1 VLAKH
6 YRPGDAGANGTSWLT
21 FIVKRTR
28 AGTISMW
35 RQVTRRGMKM
45 VVASENRSR
54 ARSLAAFSLG
64 ALGVVY
70 GDIGTSPLYTVKE
83 IFTGSGGI
91 PLTPANVVGVMSVI
105 LWALMIVVSLKY
117 VTLILRADNH
127 GEGGIMALLALVI
140 SAVKARPRLRYG
152 LMLAGVFGAALFYG
166 DGVITPAIS
175 VLSAVEGLEVAAPRL
190 TPYVVPLT
198 VAIIVLLFLIQKK
211 GTASVGALFGPV
223 MMVWFGVLA
232 LGGVLHV
239 YAAPEIL
246 AALNPY
252 YGLRFLY
259 QNGWVAFV
267 GLGSIVLA
275 LTGAEALYADMGHF
289 GRGPIRLAWFSFVFP
304 ALALNYLGQGALIM
318 SDPKAIANPFYLLFP
333 TWLLYP
339 MIGLATA
346 ATVIAS
352 QAVITGTY
360 SMTQQAI
367 QLGFLPR
374 THIVHTSDK
383 EEGQIYI
390 PSINMMLLLAVV
402 AAVIGFG
409 SSTNLASAYG
419 VAVTGTMLITTVL
432 TFFVVR
438 YAWRYNWLLCVLAT
452 GFFLVIDLAFFSANT
467 LKIAQGGWF
476 PLVVGLAIF
485 TIMTTWKRGREIL
498 VTHLRQTQIPL
509 MPFLESLVAEDIV
522 RVSNTAIFLVA
533 NPEGVPNAL
542 LHNLAHNQILH
553 ERVIFLTVIY
563 REIPYVPDEKRVR
576 VEALLRGFYRVRVFY
591 GFMDKPDL
599 IAALE
604 ACRGDGLEFN
614 LLATSFFV
622 SRETIVP
629 TPDGGMA
636 DWREQLFATM
646 TRLAGS
652 AADYLN
658 IPTNRV
664 IEVGTRIEI

>member
-1 VLAKH
+1 M
-6 YRPGDAGANGTSWLT
+6 GDASE
-21 FIVKRTR
+21 KRT
-28 AGTISMW
+28 S
-35 RQVTRRGMKM
+35 
-45 VVASENRSR
+45 S
-54 ARSLAAFSLG
+54 RSLAALALG

-91 PLTPANVVGVMSVI
+91 PLSQVNVVGVVSVI
-105 LWALMIVVSLKY
+105 FWALMIVVSLKY

-127 GEGGIMALLALVI
+127 GEGGIMALLALAS
-140 SAVKARPRLRYG
+140 SAVKKLPRLRYG
-152 LMLAGVFGAALFYG
+152 LLLAGVFGAALFYG

-175 VLSAVEGLEVAAPRL
+175 VLSAVEGLEVAAPSL

-198 VAIIVLLFLIQKK
+198 VAVLVLLFLFQRR
-211 GTASVGALFGPV
+211 GTAGVGILFGPV
-223 MMVWFGVLA
+223 MMVWFGILA
-232 LGGVLHV
+232 LGGLFNV
-239 YAAPEIL
+239 YQAPEIL

-252 YGLRFLY
+252 YGVRFLY

-267 GLGSIVLA
+267 GLGAIVLA

-289 GRGPIRLAWFSFVFP
+289 GRRPIRLAWFTFVFP

-374 THIVHTSDK
+374 THIVHTSAMA
-383 EEGQIYI
+383 EGQIYI
-390 PSINMMLLLAVV
+390 PSINAMLLLAVV

-419 VAVTGTMLITTVL
+419 LAVTGTMLITTVL

-438 YAWRYNWLLCVLAT
+438 YAWGYNWILCVLAT

-485 TIMTTWKRGREIL
+485 TVMTTWKRGREIL

-509 MPFLESLVAEDIV
+509 KPFLESLVAEDIT

-542 LHNLAHNQILH
+542 LHNLAHNQVLH
-553 ERVIFLTVIY
+553 DRVIFLTVIY
-563 REIPYVPDEKRVR
+563 REIPYVPHEQRVQ
-576 VEALLRGFYRVRVFY
+576 VESLLRGFYRIKVFY

-599 IAALE
+599 VAALE

-629 TPDGGMA
+629 TPGGGMA

-646 TRLAGS
+646 SRLAGS
-652 AADYLN
+652 AADYVN

>member
-1 VLAKH
+1 MKM
-6 YRPGDAGANGTSWLT
+6 GDASE
-21 FIVKRTR
+21 KRT
-28 AGTISMW
+28 S
-35 RQVTRRGMKM
+35 
-45 VVASENRSR
+45 SR
-54 ARSLAAFSLG
+54 PLAALALG

-91 PLTPANVVGVMSVI
+91 PLSQVNVVGVVSVI
-105 LWALMIVVSLKY
+105 FWALMIVVSLKY

-127 GEGGIMALLALVI
+127 GEGGIMALLALAS
-140 SAVKARPRLRYG
+140 SAVKKLPRLRYG
-152 LMLAGVFGAALFYG
+152 LLLAGVFGAALFYG

-175 VLSAVEGLEVAAPRL
+175 VLSAVEGLEVAAPGL
-190 TPYVVPLT
+190 TAYVVPLT
-198 VAIIVLLFLIQKK
+198 VVVLVLLFLFQRR
-211 GTASVGALFGPV
+211 GTAGVGMLFGPV
-223 MMVWFGVLA
+223 MMVWFGILA
-232 LGGVLHV
+232 LGGLFNV
-239 YAAPEIL
+239 YKAPEIL
-246 AALNPY
+246 VALNPY
-252 YGLRFLY
+252 YGVRFLY

-267 GLGSIVLA
+267 GLGAIVLA

-289 GRGPIRLAWFSFVFP
+289 GRRPIRLAWFTFVFP

-374 THIVHTSDK
+374 THIVHTSAMA
-383 EEGQIYI
+383 EGQIYI
-390 PSINMMLLLAVV
+390 PSINAMLLLAVV

-419 VAVTGTMLITTVL
+419 LAVTGTMLITTVL

-438 YAWRYNWLLCVLAT
+438 YAWGYNWLLCVLAT

-485 TIMTTWKRGREIL
+485 TVMTTWKRGREIL

-509 MPFLESLVAEDIV
+509 KPFLESLVAEDIT

-542 LHNLAHNQILH
+542 LHNLAHNQVLH
-553 ERVIFLTVIY
+553 DRVIFLTVIY
-563 REIPYVPDEKRVR
+563 REIPYVPHEQRVQ
-576 VEALLRGFYRVRVFY
+576 VESLLRGFYRIKVFY

-599 IAALE
+599 VAALE

-629 TPDGGMA
+629 TPGGGMA

-646 TRLAGS
+646 SRLAGS
-652 AADYLN
+652 AADYVN

>member
-1 VLAKH
+1 
-6 YRPGDAGANGTSWLT
+6 
-21 FIVKRTR
+21 
-28 AGTISMW
+28 
-35 RQVTRRGMKM
+35 MKM

>member
-1 VLAKH
+1 M
-6 YRPGDAGANGTSWLT
+6 GDASE
-21 FIVKRTR
+21 KRT
-28 AGTISMW
+28 S
-35 RQVTRRGMKM
+35 
-45 VVASENRSR
+45 S
-54 ARSLAAFSLG
+54 RSLAALALG

-91 PLTPANVVGVMSVI
+91 PLSQVNVVGVVSVI
-105 LWALMIVVSLKY
+105 FWALMIVVSLKY

-127 GEGGIMALLALVI
+127 GEGGIMALLTLAS
-140 SAVKARPRLRYG
+140 SAVKKLPRLRYG
-152 LMLAGVFGAALFYG
+152 LLLAGVFGAALFYG

-175 VLSAVEGLEVAAPRL
+175 VLSAVEGLEVAAPSL

-198 VAIIVLLFLIQKK
+198 VAVLVLLFLFQRR
-211 GTASVGALFGPV
+211 GTAGVGRLFGPV
-223 MMVWFGVLA
+223 MVIWFGILA
-232 LGGVLHV
+232 LGGLLNL
-239 YAAPEIL
+239 YKAPEIL
-246 AALNPY
+246 VALNPY
-252 YGLRFLY
+252 YGVRFLY

-267 GLGSIVLA
+267 GLGAIVLA

-289 GRGPIRLAWFSFVFP
+289 GRRPIRLAWFNFVFP
-304 ALALNYLGQGALIM
+304 ALALNYLGQGALII
-318 SDPKAIANPFYLLFP
+318 SDSKAIANPFYLLFP

-374 THIVHTSDK
+374 THIVHTSAM

-390 PSINMMLLLAVV
+390 PSINAMLLLAVV

-419 VAVTGTMLITTVL
+419 LAVTGTMLITTVL

-438 YAWRYNWLLCVLAT
+438 YAWGYNWLVCVLAT

-485 TIMTTWKRGREIL
+485 TVMTTWKRGREIL

-509 MPFLESLVAEDIV
+509 KPFLESLVAEDIT

-542 LHNLAHNQILH
+542 LHNLAHNQVLH
-553 ERVIFLTVIY
+553 DRVIFLTVIY
-563 REIPYVPDEKRVR
+563 REIPYVPHEQRVQ
-576 VEALLRGFYRVRVFY
+576 VEFLLHGFYRIKVFY

-599 IAALE
+599 VAALE

-629 TPDGGMA
+629 TPGGGMA

-646 TRLAGS
+646 SRLAGS
-652 AADYLN
+652 AADYVN

>member
-1 VLAKH
+1 MKM
-6 YRPGDAGANGTSWLT
+6 GDASE
-21 FIVKRTR
+21 KRT
-28 AGTISMW
+28 S
-35 RQVTRRGMKM
+35 
-45 VVASENRSR
+45 S
-54 ARSLAAFSLG
+54 RSLAALALG

-91 PLTPANVVGVMSVI
+91 PLSQVNVVGVVSVI
-105 LWALMIVVSLKY
+105 FWALMIVVSLKY

-127 GEGGIMALLALVI
+127 GEGGIMALLALAS
-140 SAVKARPRLRYG
+140 SAVKKLPRLRYG
-152 LMLAGVFGAALFYG
+152 LLLAGVFGAALFYG

-175 VLSAVEGLEVAAPRL
+175 VLSAVEGLEVAAPSL

-198 VAIIVLLFLIQKK
+198 VAVLVLLFLFQRR
-211 GTASVGALFGPV
+211 GTAGVGMLFGPV
-223 MMVWFGVLA
+223 MMVWFGILA
-232 LGGVLHV
+232 LGGLFNV
-239 YAAPEIL
+239 YKAPEIL
-246 AALNPY
+246 VALNPY
-252 YGLRFLY
+252 YGVRFLY

-267 GLGSIVLA
+267 GLGAIVLA

-289 GRGPIRLAWFSFVFP
+289 GRQPIRLAWFIFVFP

-318 SDPKAIANPFYLLFP
+318 SDSKAIANPFYLLFP

-374 THIVHTSDK
+374 THIVHTSAMA
-383 EEGQIYI
+383 EGQIYI
-390 PSINMMLLLAVV
+390 PSINAMLLLAVV

-419 VAVTGTMLITTVL
+419 LAVTGTMLITTVL

-438 YAWRYNWLLCVLAT
+438 YAWGYNWLLCVLAT

-485 TIMTTWKRGREIL
+485 TVMTTWKRGREIL

-509 MPFLESLVAEDIV
+509 KPFLESLVAEHIT

-542 LHNLAHNQILH
+542 LHNLAHNQVLH
-553 ERVIFLTVIY
+553 DRVIFLTVIY
-563 REIPYVPDEKRVR
+563 REIPYVPHEQRVQ
-576 VEALLRGFYRVRVFY
+576 VESLLRGFYRIKVFY

-599 IAALE
+599 VAALE

-629 TPDGGMA
+629 TPGGGMA

-646 TRLAGS
+646 SRLAGS
-652 AADYLN
+652 AADYVN

>member
-1 VLAKH
+1 M
-6 YRPGDAGANGTSWLT
+6 GDASE
-21 FIVKRTR
+21 KRT
-28 AGTISMW
+28 S
-35 RQVTRRGMKM
+35 
-45 VVASENRSR
+45 S
-54 ARSLAAFSLG
+54 RSLAALALG

-70 GDIGTSPLYTVKE
+70 CDIGTSPLYTVKE

-91 PLTPANVVGVMSVI
+91 PLSQVNVVGVVSVI
-105 LWALMIVVSLKY
+105 FWALMIVVSLKY

-127 GEGGIMALLALVI
+127 GEGGIMALLALAS
-140 SAVKARPRLRYG
+140 SAVKKLPRLRYG
-152 LMLAGVFGAALFYG
+152 LLLAGVFGAALFYG

-175 VLSAVEGLEVAAPRL
+175 VLSAVEGLEVAAPSL

-198 VAIIVLLFLIQKK
+198 VAVLVLLFLFQRR
-211 GTASVGALFGPV
+211 GTAGVGMLFGPV
-223 MMVWFGVLA
+223 MMVWFGILA
-232 LGGVLHV
+232 LGGLFNV
-239 YAAPEIL
+239 YQAPEIL
-246 AALNPY
+246 VALNPY
-252 YGLRFLY
+252 YGVRFLY

-267 GLGSIVLA
+267 GLGAIVLA

-289 GRGPIRLAWFSFVFP
+289 GRRPIRLAWFILVFP

-374 THIVHTSDK
+374 THIVHTSAMA
-383 EEGQIYI
+383 EGQIYI
-390 PSINMMLLLAVV
+390 PSINAMLLLAVV

-419 VAVTGTMLITTVL
+419 LAVTGTMLITTVL

-438 YAWRYNWLLCVLAT
+438 YAWGYNWLLCVLAT

-485 TIMTTWKRGREIL
+485 TVMTTWKRGREIL

-509 MPFLESLVAEDIV
+509 KPFLESLVAEDIT

-542 LHNLAHNQILH
+542 LHNLAHNQVLH
-553 ERVIFLTVIY
+553 DRVIFLTVIY
-563 REIPYVPDEKRVR
+563 REIPYVPHEQRVQ
-576 VEALLRGFYRVRVFY
+576 VESLLRGFYRIKVFY

-599 IAALE
+599 VAALE

-629 TPDGGMA
+629 TPGGGMA

-646 TRLAGS
+646 SRLAGS
-652 AADYLN
+652 AADYVN

>member
-1 VLAKH
+1 MA
-6 YRPGDAGANGTSWLT
+6 DASKSHTS
-21 FIVKRTR
+21 
-28 AGTISMW
+28 
-35 RQVTRRGMKM
+35 
-45 VVASENRSR
+45 
-54 ARSLAAFSLG
+54 ARSIAALSLG

-91 PLTPANVVGVMSVI
+91 PLTPVNVVGVVSVI
-105 LWALMIVVSLKY
+105 FWALMIVVSLKY

-140 SAVKARPRLRYG
+140 SAVKRLPRLRYG

-175 VLSAVEGLEVAAPRL
+175 VLSAVEGLEVAAPKL
-190 TPYVVPLT
+190 APYVVPLT
-198 VAIIVLLFLIQKK
+198 VAVLVLLFMFQKK
-211 GTASVGALFGPV
+211 GTAGVGKLFGPV

-232 LGGVLHV
+232 LGGVLNV
-239 YAAPEIL
+239 YVVPEIL
-246 AALNPY
+246 TALNPY

-267 GLGSIVLA
+267 GLGAIVLA

-289 GRGPIRLAWFSFVFP
+289 GRRPIRLAWFRFVFP

-318 SDPKAIANPFYLLFP
+318 NDPTAIANPFYLLFP

-339 MIGLATA
+339 MIGLATV

-390 PSINMMLLLAVV
+390 PSINLMLLLAVV

-438 YAWRYNWLLCVLAT
+438 YAWGYNWALCILAT
-452 GFFLVIDLAFFSANT
+452 GFFLVIDFAFFSANT

-476 PLVVGLAIF
+476 PLVVGLTIF
-485 TIMTTWKRGREIL
+485 TVMTTWKRGREIL
-498 VTHLRQTQIPL
+498 VTHLRQTQVPL
-509 MPFLESLVAEDIV
+509 KPFLESLVAEDIT

-542 LHNLAHNQILH
+542 LHNLAHNQVLH
-553 ERVIFLTVIY
+553 DRVIFLTVIY
-563 REIPYVPDEKRVR
+563 KEIPYVSHEQRVQ
-576 VEALLRGFYRVRVFY
+576 VEFLLHGFYRIRVFY

-599 IAALE
+599 VAALE

-629 TPDGGMA
+629 TPGGGMA

-646 TRLAGS
+646 SRLAGS

-658 IPTNRV
+658 IPPNRV

>member
-1 VLAKH
+1 MTKS
-6 YRPGDAGANGTSWLT
+6 GS
-21 FIVKRTR
+21 
-28 AGTISMW
+28 
-35 RQVTRRGMKM
+35 VTDP
-45 VVASENRSR
+45 SRSKR
-54 ARSLAAFSLG
+54 ARSLAALSLG

-83 IFTGSGGI
+83 IFAGSGGI
-91 PLTPANVVGVMSVI
+91 PLTQVNVIGVISVI
-105 LWALMIVVSLKY
+105 FWALMIVVSLKY

-127 GEGGIMALLALVI
+127 GEGGIMALLALAG
-140 SAVKARPRLRYG
+140 SAVKGRPQLRYG

-175 VLSAVEGLEVAAPRL
+175 VLSAIEGLEVAAPGL
-190 TPYVVPLT
+190 TPYVVILT
-198 VAIIVLLFLIQKK
+198 VAVLTGLFLFQKR
-211 GTASVGALFGPV
+211 GTASVGQLFGPV
-223 MMVWFGVLA
+223 MMVWFSVLA
-232 LGGVLHV
+232 IGGVLNV
-239 YAAPEIL
+239 MAMPQIVL
-246 AALNPY
+246 ALNPY

-259 QNGWVAFV
+259 QNGWIAFV
-267 GLGSIVLA
+267 GLGAIVLA

-289 GRGPIRLAWFSFVFP
+289 GRQPIRLAWFSFVFP
-304 ALALNYLGQGALIM
+304 ALALNYLGQGALII
-318 SDPKAIANPFYLLFP
+318 SDPKAIASPFYLLFP
-333 TWLLYP
+333 SWLLYP

-352 QAVITGTY
+352 QAVISGTY

-374 THIVHTSDK
+374 TYIIHTSDK
-383 EEGQIYI
+383 AEGQIYI
-390 PSINMMLLLAVV
+390 PSINMMLLAAVV
-402 AAVIGFG
+402 AAVVGFG

-438 YAWRYNWLLCVLAT
+438 YAWGYNWILCVLAT

-476 PLVVGLAIF
+476 PLVIGVALFIV
-485 TIMTTWKRGREIL
+485 MTTWKRGREML
-498 VTHLRQTQIPL
+498 VAHLKQTQIPL
-509 MPFLESLVAEDIV
+509 KPFLVSLAEEGMT

-542 LHNLAHNQILH
+542 LHNLAHNQVLH

-563 REIPYVPDEKRVR
+563 REIPYVPLAKRVE
-576 VEALLRGFYRVRVFY
+576 VECLLQGFYRIRVLY

-629 TPDGGMA
+629 TPGGGMA
-636 DWREQLFATM
+636 NWREQLFATM

-652 AADYLN
+652 AADFLN

>member
-1 VLAKH
+1 MKM
-6 YRPGDAGANGTSWLT
+6 GDASE
-21 FIVKRTR
+21 KRT
-28 AGTISMW
+28 S
-35 RQVTRRGMKM
+35 
-45 VVASENRSR
+45 S
-54 ARSLAAFSLG
+54 RSLAALALG

-91 PLTPANVVGVMSVI
+91 PLSQVNVVGVVSVI
-105 LWALMIVVSLKY
+105 FWALMIVVSLKY

-127 GEGGIMALLALVI
+127 GEGGIMALLALAS
-140 SAVKARPRLRYG
+140 SAVKKLPRLRYG
-152 LMLAGVFGAALFYG
+152 LLLAGVFGAALFYG

-175 VLSAVEGLEVAAPRL
+175 VLSAIEGLEVAAPSL

-198 VAIIVLLFLIQKK
+198 VAVLVLLFLFQSR
-211 GTASVGALFGPV
+211 GTAGVGMLFGPV
-223 MMVWFGVLA
+223 MMVWFGILA
-232 LGGVLHV
+232 LGGLFNV
-239 YAAPEIL
+239 YQAPEIL
-246 AALNPY
+246 VALNPY
-252 YGLRFLY
+252 YGVRFLY
-259 QNGWVAFV
+259 ENGWVAFV
-267 GLGSIVLA
+267 GLGAIVLA

-289 GRGPIRLAWFSFVFP
+289 GRRPIRLAWFILVFP

-374 THIVHTSDK
+374 THIVHTSAMA
-383 EEGQIYI
+383 EGQIYI
-390 PSINMMLLLAVV
+390 PSINAMLLLAVV

-419 VAVTGTMLITTVL
+419 LAVTGTMLITTVL

-438 YAWRYNWLLCVLAT
+438 YAWGYNWLLCVLAT

-485 TIMTTWKRGREIL
+485 TVMTTWKRGREIL

-509 MPFLESLVAEDIV
+509 KPFLESLVAEDIT

-542 LHNLAHNQILH
+542 LHNLAHNQVLH
-553 ERVIFLTVIY
+553 DRVIFLTVIY
-563 REIPYVPDEKRVR
+563 REIPYVPHEQRVQ
-576 VEALLRGFYRVRVFY
+576 VESLLRGFYRIKVFY

-599 IAALE
+599 VAALE

-629 TPDGGMA
+629 TPGGGMA

-646 TRLAGS
+646 SRLAGS
-652 AADYLN
+652 AADYVN

>member
-1 VLAKH
+1 MTKS
-6 YRPGDAGANGTSWLT
+6 GS
-21 FIVKRTR
+21 
-28 AGTISMW
+28 
-35 RQVTRRGMKM
+35 VTDP
-45 VVASENRSR
+45 SRSKR
-54 ARSLAAFSLG
+54 ARSLATLSLG

-83 IFTGSGGI
+83 IFAGSGGI
-91 PLTPANVVGVMSVI
+91 PLTQVNVVGVVSVI
-105 LWALMIVVSLKY
+105 FWALMIVVSLKY

-127 GEGGIMALLALVI
+127 GEGGIMALLALAG
-140 SAVKARPRLRYG
+140 SAVKGRPQLRYG

-175 VLSAVEGLEVAAPRL
+175 VLSAVEGLEVAAPGL
-190 TPYVVPLT
+190 TPYVVILT
-198 VAIIVLLFLIQKK
+198 VAILTGLFLFQKR
-211 GTASVGALFGPV
+211 GTASVGQLFGPV
-223 MMVWFGVLA
+223 MMVWFSVLA
-232 LGGVLHV
+232 IGGVLNV
-239 YAAPEIL
+239 MAMPQIVL
-246 AALNPY
+246 ALNPY

-259 QNGWVAFV
+259 QNGWIAFV
-267 GLGSIVLA
+267 GLGAIVLA

-289 GRGPIRLAWFSFVFP
+289 GRQPIRLAWFSFVFP
-304 ALALNYLGQGALIM
+304 ALALNYLGQGALII
-318 SDPKAIANPFYLLFP
+318 SDPKAIASPFYLLFP
-333 TWLLYP
+333 SWLLYP

-352 QAVITGTY
+352 QAVISGTY

-374 THIVHTSDK
+374 TYIIHTSDK
-383 EEGQIYI
+383 AEGQIYI
-390 PSINMMLLLAVV
+390 PSINMMLLVAVV
-402 AAVIGFG
+402 AAVVGFG

-438 YAWRYNWLLCVLAT
+438 YAWGYNWILCILAT

-476 PLVVGLAIF
+476 PLVIGIALFIV
-485 TIMTTWKRGREIL
+485 MTTWKRGREML
-498 VTHLRQTQIPL
+498 VAHLKQTQIPL
-509 MPFLESLVAEDIV
+509 KPFLISLTEEDIT

-542 LHNLAHNQILH
+542 LHNLAHNQVLH

-563 REIPYVPDEKRVR
+563 REIPYVPLAKRVE
-576 VEALLRGFYRVRVFY
+576 VECLLQGFYRIRVFY

-629 TPDGGMA
+629 TPGGGMA

-652 AADYLN
+652 AADFLN

>member
-1 VLAKH
+1 M
-6 YRPGDAGANGTSWLT
+6 GDASE
-21 FIVKRTR
+21 KRT
-28 AGTISMW
+28 S
-35 RQVTRRGMKM
+35 
-45 VVASENRSR
+45 S
-54 ARSLAAFSLG
+54 RSLAALALG

-91 PLTPANVVGVMSVI
+91 PLSQVNVVGVVSVI
-105 LWALMIVVSLKY
+105 FWALMIVVSLKY

-127 GEGGIMALLALVI
+127 GEGGIMALLALAS
-140 SAVKARPRLRYG
+140 SAVKKLPRLRYG
-152 LMLAGVFGAALFYG
+152 LLLAGVFGAALFYG

-175 VLSAVEGLEVAAPRL
+175 VLSAVEGLEVAAPSL

-198 VAIIVLLFLIQKK
+198 VAVLVLLFLFQSR
-211 GTASVGALFGPV
+211 GTAGVGMLFGPV
-223 MMVWFGVLA
+223 MMVWFGILA
-232 LGGVLHV
+232 LGGLFNV
-239 YAAPEIL
+239 YQAPEIL
-246 AALNPY
+246 VALNPY
-252 YGLRFLY
+252 YGVRFLY

-267 GLGSIVLA
+267 GLGAIVLA

-289 GRGPIRLAWFSFVFP
+289 GRRPIRLAWFILVFP

-374 THIVHTSDK
+374 THIVHTSAMA
-383 EEGQIYI
+383 EGQIYI
-390 PSINMMLLLAVV
+390 PSINAMLLLAVV

-419 VAVTGTMLITTVL
+419 LAVTGTMLITTVL

-438 YAWRYNWLLCVLAT
+438 YAWGYNWLLCVLAT

-485 TIMTTWKRGREIL
+485 TVMTTWKRGREIL

-509 MPFLESLVAEDIV
+509 KPFLESLVAEDIT

-542 LHNLAHNQILH
+542 LHNLAHNQVLH
-553 ERVIFLTVIY
+553 DRVIFLTVIY
-563 REIPYVPDEKRVR
+563 REIPYVPHEQRVQ
-576 VEALLRGFYRVRVFY
+576 VESLLRGFYRIKVFY

-599 IAALE
+599 VAALE

-629 TPDGGMA
+629 TPGGGMA

-646 TRLAGS
+646 SRLAGS
-652 AADYLN
+652 AADYVN

>member
-1 VLAKH
+1 MKM
-6 YRPGDAGANGTSWLT
+6 GDASE
-21 FIVKRTR
+21 KRT
-28 AGTISMW
+28 S
-35 RQVTRRGMKM
+35 
-45 VVASENRSR
+45 S
-54 ARSLAAFSLG
+54 RSLAALALG

-91 PLTPANVVGVMSVI
+91 PLSQVNVVGVVSVI
-105 LWALMIVVSLKY
+105 FWALMIVVSLKY

-127 GEGGIMALLALVI
+127 GEGGIMALLALAS
-140 SAVKARPRLRYG
+140 SAVKKLPRLRYG
-152 LMLAGVFGAALFYG
+152 LLLAGVFGAALFYG

-175 VLSAVEGLEVAAPRL
+175 VLSAVEGLEVAAPGL

-198 VAIIVLLFLIQKK
+198 VAVLVLLFLFQRR
-211 GTASVGALFGPV
+211 GTAGIGMLFGPV
-223 MMVWFGVLA
+223 MMIWFGVLA
-232 LGGVLHV
+232 LGGFSSV
-239 YAAPEIL
+239 YKAPEIL
-246 AALNPY
+246 VALNPY
-252 YGLRFLY
+252 YGVRFLF

-267 GLGSIVLA
+267 GLGAIVLA

-289 GRGPIRLAWFSFVFP
+289 GHRPIRLAWFNFVFP

-374 THIVHTSDK
+374 THVVHTSAM

-390 PSINMMLLLAVV
+390 PSINAMLLLAVV

-419 VAVTGTMLITTVL
+419 LAVTGTMLITTVL

-438 YAWRYNWLLCVLAT
+438 YAWGYNWLLCVLAT

-485 TIMTTWKRGREIL
+485 TVMTTWKRGREIL

-509 MPFLESLVAEDIV
+509 MPFLESLVAEDIT

-542 LHNLAHNQILH
+542 LHNLAHNQVLH
-553 ERVIFLTVIY
+553 DRVIFLTVIY
-563 REIPYVPDEKRVR
+563 REIPYVPHEQRVQ
-576 VEALLRGFYRVRVFY
+576 VESLLDCFYRIKVFY

-599 IAALE
+599 VAALE

-622 SRETIVP
+622 SRETVVP
-629 TPDGGMA
+629 TPGGGMA

>member
-1 VLAKH
+1 MKM
-6 YRPGDAGANGTSWLT
+6 RDASE
-21 FIVKRTR
+21 KRT
-28 AGTISMW
+28 S
-35 RQVTRRGMKM
+35 
-45 VVASENRSR
+45 S
-54 ARSLAAFSLG
+54 RSLAALALG

-91 PLTPANVVGVMSVI
+91 PLSQVNVVGVVSVI
-105 LWALMIVVSLKY
+105 FWALMMVVSLKY

-127 GEGGIMALLALVI
+127 GEGGIMALLALA
-140 SAVKARPRLRYG
+140 STAVKRLPRLRHG
-152 LMLAGVFGAALFYG
+152 LLLAGVFGAALFYG

-175 VLSAVEGLEVAAPRL
+175 VLSAVEGLEVAAPGL

-198 VAIIVLLFLIQKK
+198 VVILVLLFLVQRR
-211 GTASVGALFGPV
+211 GTAGVGMLFGPV
-223 MMVWFGVLA
+223 MIIWFGILG
-232 LGGVLHV
+232 LGGLFSVFKAPGVLV
-239 YAAPEIL
+239 
-246 AALNPY
+246 ALNPY
-252 YGLRFLY
+252 YGVRFLF

-267 GLGSIVLA
+267 GLGAIVLA

-289 GRGPIRLAWFSFVFP
+289 GHRPIRLVWFNFVFP

-339 MIGLATA
+339 MIGVATA

-374 THIVHTSDK
+374 THIVHTSAMA
-383 EEGQIYI
+383 EGQIYI
-390 PSINMMLLLAVV
+390 PSINAMLLLAVV

-419 VAVTGTMLITTVL
+419 LAVTGTMLITTVL

-438 YAWRYNWLLCVLAT
+438 YAWGYNWPLCVLAT

-485 TIMTTWKRGREIL
+485 TVMTTWKRGREIL

-509 MPFLESLVAEDIV
+509 KPFLESLVAEDIT

-542 LHNLAHNQILH
+542 LHNLAHNQVLH
-553 ERVIFLTVIY
+553 DRVIFLTVIY
-563 REIPYVPDEKRVR
+563 REIPYVPHEQRVQ
-576 VEALLRGFYRVRVFY
+576 VEFLLSCFYRIKVFY
-591 GFMDKPDL
+591 GFMDTPDL
-599 IAALE
+599 VAALE
-604 ACRGDGLEFN
+604 ACRPDGLEFN

-622 SRETIVP
+622 SRETVVP
-629 TPDGGMA
+629 TPGGGMA

>member
-1 VLAKH
+1 M
-6 YRPGDAGANGTSWLT
+6 GDASE
-21 FIVKRTR
+21 KRT
-28 AGTISMW
+28 S
-35 RQVTRRGMKM
+35 
-45 VVASENRSR
+45 SH
-54 ARSLAAFSLG
+54 SLAALALG

-91 PLTPANVVGVMSVI
+91 PLSQVNVVGVVSVI
-105 LWALMIVVSLKY
+105 FWALMIVVSLKY

-127 GEGGIMALLALVI
+127 GEGGIMALLALAS
-140 SAVKARPRLRYG
+140 SAVKKLPRLRYG
-152 LMLAGVFGAALFYG
+152 LLLAGVFGAALFYG

-175 VLSAVEGLEVAAPRL
+175 VLSAVEGLEVAAPSL

-198 VAIIVLLFLIQKK
+198 VAVLVLLFLFQRR
-211 GTASVGALFGPV
+211 GTAGVGMLFGPV
-223 MMVWFGVLA
+223 MMIWFGILA
-232 LGGVLHV
+232 LGGLFNV
-239 YAAPEIL
+239 YKAPEIL
-246 AALNPY
+246 VALNPY
-252 YGLRFLY
+252 YGVRFLY

-267 GLGSIVLA
+267 GLGAIVLA

-289 GRGPIRLAWFSFVFP
+289 GRGPIRLAWFTFVFP

-374 THIVHTSDK
+374 THIVHTSAMA
-383 EEGQIYI
+383 EGQIYI
-390 PSINMMLLLAVV
+390 PSINAMLLLAVV

-419 VAVTGTMLITTVL
+419 LAVTGTMLITTVL

-438 YAWRYNWLLCVLAT
+438 YAWGYNWLLCVLAT

-485 TIMTTWKRGREIL
+485 TVMTTWKRGREIL

-509 MPFLESLVAEDIV
+509 KPFLESLVAEDIT

-542 LHNLAHNQILH
+542 LHNLAHNQVLH
-553 ERVIFLTVIY
+553 DRVIFLTVIY
-563 REIPYVPDEKRVR
+563 REIPYVPHEQRVQ
-576 VEALLRGFYRVRVFY
+576 VESLLRGFYRIKVFY

-599 IAALE
+599 VAALE

-622 SRETIVP
+622 SRETIVA
-629 TPDGGMA
+629 TPGGGMA

-646 TRLAGS
+646 SRLAGS
-652 AADYLN
+652 AADYVN

>member
-1 VLAKH
+1 MPRLPK
-6 YRPGDAGANGTSWLT
+6 RPPPTA
-21 FIVKRTR
+21 
-28 AGTISMW
+28 
-35 RQVTRRGMKM
+35 QRRGS
-45 VVASENRSR
+45 ASKGSI
-54 ARSLAAFSLG
+54 AALALG

-83 IFTGSGGI
+83 IFAGSGGI
-91 PLTPANVVGVMSVI
+91 PLTPENVVGVISVI
-105 LWALMIVVSLKY
+105 FWALMIVVSLKY

-127 GEGGIMALLALVI
+127 GEGGIMALLALA
-140 SAVKARPRLRYG
+140 STAVKKRPQLRHA
-152 LMLAGVFGAALFYG
+152 LLLAGVFGAALFYG

-175 VLSAVEGLEVAAPRL
+175 VLSAIEGLEIAAPSL
-190 TPYVVPLT
+190 KPYVVPLT
-198 VAIIVLLFLIQKK
+198 VAVLVLLFMFQKK
-211 GTASVGALFGPV
+211 GTAGVGMLFGPV
-223 MMVWFGVLA
+223 MMAWFAVLA
-232 LGGVLHV
+232 LGGLLNLIAV
-239 YAAPEIL
+239 PQIL

-267 GLGSIVLA
+267 GLGAIVLA

-289 GRGPIRLAWFSFVFP
+289 GRRPIRLAWFSYVFP
-304 ALALNYLGQGALIM
+304 ALALNYLGQGALIIG
-318 SDPKAIANPFYLLFP
+318 DPKAISSPFYLLFP
-333 TWLLYP
+333 DWLLYP
-339 MIGLATA
+339 MVGLATA

-374 THIVHTSDK
+374 TYIVHTSAQ

-390 PSINMMLLLAVV
+390 PSINWMLLLAVV
-402 AAVIGFG
+402 AAVVGFE

-438 YAWRYNWLLCVLAT
+438 FAWHYNWFLCVLAT

-476 PLVVGLAIF
+476 PLVIGVVIF
-485 TIMTTWKRGREIL
+485 TVMTTWKRGREIL
-498 VTHLRQTQIPL
+498 VEHLRQTQVPL
-509 MPFLESLVAEDIV
+509 KPFLESIVAENIT
-522 RVSNTAIFLVA
+522 RVQNTAVFLVA
-533 NPEGVPNAL
+533 NPDGAPNAL
-542 LHNLAHNQILH
+542 LHNLAHNQVLH
-553 ERVIFLTVIY
+553 KRVVFLTVIF
-563 REIPYVPDEKRVR
+563 REIPYVATEQRVQ
-576 VEALLRGFYRVRVFY
+576 VETLGHDFYRVKVFY

-599 IAALE
+599 PAALE
-604 ACRGDGLEFN
+604 ACRGDGLEFTP
-614 LLATSFFV
+614 LATSFFI

-629 TPDGGMA
+629 TPGGGMA

-646 TRLAGS
+646 SRLAGS

-658 IPTNRV
+658 IPANRV

>member
-1 VLAKH
+1 MKQTRFH
-6 YRPGDAGANGTSWLT
+6 KRPIQKAEYDGAS
-21 FIVKRTR
+21 KR
-28 AGTISMW
+28 
-35 RQVTRRGMKM
+35 RR
-45 VVASENRSR
+45 R
-54 ARSLAAFSLG
+54 ARSLATVSLG

-83 IFTGSGGI
+83 IFSGSGGI
-91 PLTPANVVGVMSVI
+91 PLTQVNVIGVVSVI
-105 LWALMIVVSLKY
+105 FWALMIVVSLKY

-127 GEGGIMALLALVI
+127 GEGGIMALLALAS
-140 SAVKARPRLRYG
+140 SAVKERPQLRYA

-175 VLSAVEGLEVAAPRL
+175 VLSAVEGLEVAAPSL
-190 TPYVVPLT
+190 TPYVVIIT
-198 VAIIVLLFLIQKK
+198 VTVLVLLFLFQKK
-211 GTASVGALFGPV
+211 GTAGVGKLFGPV
-223 MMVWFGVLA
+223 MFVWFGVLA
-232 LGGVLHV
+232 VGGILNVF
-239 YAAPEIL
+239 ATPEIL
-246 AALNPY
+246 VALNPY

-259 QNGWVAFV
+259 QNGWIAFV
-267 GLGSIVLA
+267 GLGAIVLA

-289 GRGPIRLAWFSFVFP
+289 GRQPIRLAWFSFVAP
-304 ALALNYLGQGALIM
+304 ALALNYLGQGALII
-318 SDPKAIANPFYLLFP
+318 SDPKAIASPFYLLFP
-333 TWLLYP
+333 SWLLYP
-339 MIGLATA
+339 MIALATA

-374 THIVHTSDK
+374 TYIVHTSDK
-383 EEGQIYI
+383 AEGQIYI
-390 PSINMMLLLAVV
+390 PSINAMLLVAVV

-438 YAWRYNWLLCVLAT
+438 YAWGYNWLLCFFAT
-452 GFFLVIDLAFFSANT
+452 GFFLLIDLAFFSANT

-476 PLVVGLAIF
+476 PLVVGVALF
-485 TIMTTWKRGREIL
+485 TVMTTWKRGREIL
-498 VTHLRQTQIPL
+498 LTHLKKTQISL
-509 MPFLESLVAEDIV
+509 KPFLLSLTGEDLT

-542 LHNLAHNQILH
+542 LHNLAHNQVLH

-563 REIPYVPDEKRVR
+563 REVPYVPRTARVK
-576 VEALLRGFYRVRVFY
+576 VEFLLNGFYRIKVFY

-629 TPDGGMA
+629 TPGGGMA

-658 IPTNRV
+658 VPPNRV

>member
-1 VLAKH
+1 M
-6 YRPGDAGANGTSWLT
+6 GDASE
-21 FIVKRTR
+21 KRT
-28 AGTISMW
+28 S
-35 RQVTRRGMKM
+35 
-45 VVASENRSR
+45 SH
-54 ARSLAAFSLG
+54 SLAALALG

-91 PLTPANVVGVMSVI
+91 PLSQVNVVGVVSVI
-105 LWALMIVVSLKY
+105 FWALMIVVSLKY

-127 GEGGIMALLALVI
+127 GEGGIMALLALAS
-140 SAVKARPRLRYG
+140 SAVKKLPRLRYG
-152 LMLAGVFGAALFYG
+152 LLLAGVFGAALFYG

-175 VLSAVEGLEVAAPRL
+175 VLSAVEGLEVAAPSL

-198 VAIIVLLFLIQKK
+198 VAVLVLLFLFQRR
-211 GTASVGALFGPV
+211 GTAGVGILFGPV
-223 MMVWFGVLA
+223 MMVWFGILA
-232 LGGVLHV
+232 LGGLFNV
-239 YAAPEIL
+239 YQAPEIL

-252 YGLRFLY
+252 YGVRFLY

-267 GLGSIVLA
+267 GLGAIVLA

-289 GRGPIRLAWFSFVFP
+289 GRRPIRLAWFNFVFP
-304 ALALNYLGQGALIM
+304 ALTLNYLGQGALIM

-374 THIVHTSDK
+374 THIVHTSAMA
-383 EEGQIYI
+383 EGQIYI
-390 PSINMMLLLAVV
+390 PSINAMLLLAVV

-419 VAVTGTMLITTVL
+419 LAVTGTMLITTVL

-438 YAWRYNWLLCVLAT
+438 YAWGYNWLLCVLAT

-485 TIMTTWKRGREIL
+485 TVMTTWKRGREIL

-509 MPFLESLVAEDIV
+509 KPFLESLVAEDIT

-542 LHNLAHNQILH
+542 LHNLAHNQVLH
-553 ERVIFLTVIY
+553 DRVIFLTVIY
-563 REIPYVPDEKRVR
+563 REIPYVPHEQRVQ
-576 VEALLRGFYRVRVFY
+576 VESLLRGFYRIKVFY

-599 IAALE
+599 VAALE

-629 TPDGGMA
+629 TPGGGMA

-646 TRLAGS
+646 SRLAGS
-652 AADYLN
+652 AADYVN

>member
-1 VLAKH
+1 M
-6 YRPGDAGANGTSWLT
+6 GDASE
-21 FIVKRTR
+21 KRT
-28 AGTISMW
+28 S
-35 RQVTRRGMKM
+35 
-45 VVASENRSR
+45 SH
-54 ARSLAAFSLG
+54 SLAALALG

-91 PLTPANVVGVMSVI
+91 PLSQVNVVGVVSVI
-105 LWALMIVVSLKY
+105 FWALMIVVSLKY

-127 GEGGIMALLALVI
+127 GEGGIMALLALAS
-140 SAVKARPRLRYG
+140 SAVKKLPRLRYG
-152 LMLAGVFGAALFYG
+152 LLLAGVFGAALFYG

-175 VLSAVEGLEVAAPRL
+175 VLSAVEGLEVAAPSL

-198 VAIIVLLFLIQKK
+198 VAVLVLLFLFQRR
-211 GTASVGALFGPV
+211 GTAGVGMLFGPV
-223 MMVWFGVLA
+223 MMVWFGILA
-232 LGGVLHV
+232 LGGLFNV
-239 YAAPEIL
+239 YKAPEIL
-246 AALNPY
+246 VALNPY
-252 YGLRFLY
+252 YGVRFLY

-267 GLGSIVLA
+267 GLGAIVLA

-289 GRGPIRLAWFSFVFP
+289 GRRPIRLAWFILVFP

-374 THIVHTSDK
+374 THIVHTSAMA
-383 EEGQIYI
+383 EGQIYI
-390 PSINMMLLLAVV
+390 PSINAMLLLAVV

-419 VAVTGTMLITTVL
+419 LAVTGTMLITTVL

-438 YAWRYNWLLCVLAT
+438 YAWGYNWLLCVLAT

-485 TIMTTWKRGREIL
+485 TVMTTWKRGREIL

-509 MPFLESLVAEDIV
+509 KPFLESLVAEDIT

-542 LHNLAHNQILH
+542 LHNLAHNQVLH
-553 ERVIFLTVIY
+553 DRVIFLTVIY
-563 REIPYVPDEKRVR
+563 REIPYVPHEQRVQ
-576 VEALLRGFYRVRVFY
+576 VESLLRGFYRIKVFY

-599 IAALE
+599 VAALE

-629 TPDGGMA
+629 TPGGGMA

-646 TRLAGS
+646 SRLAGS
-652 AADYLN
+652 AADYVN

>member
-1 VLAKH
+1 
-6 YRPGDAGANGTSWLT
+6 
-21 FIVKRTR
+21 
-28 AGTISMW
+28 
-35 RQVTRRGMKM
+35 
-45 VVASENRSR
+45 
-54 ARSLAAFSLG
+54 
-64 ALGVVY
+64 
-70 GDIGTSPLYTVKE
+70 
-83 IFTGSGGI
+83 
-91 PLTPANVVGVMSVI
+91 
-105 LWALMIVVSLKY
+105 
-117 VTLILRADNH
+117 
-127 GEGGIMALLALVI
+127 
-140 SAVKARPRLRYG
+140 
-152 LMLAGVFGAALFYG
+152 
-166 DGVITPAIS
+166 
-175 VLSAVEGLEVAAPRL
+175 VEGLEVAAPGL

-198 VAIIVLLFLIQKK
+198 VAVLVLLFLFQRR
-211 GTASVGALFGPV
+211 GTAGVGMLFGPV
-223 MMVWFGVLA
+223 MMIWFGVLA
-232 LGGVLHV
+232 LGGLFSV
-239 YAAPEIL
+239 YKAPEIL
-246 AALNPY
+246 VALNPY
-252 YGLRFLY
+252 YGVRFLF

-267 GLGSIVLA
+267 GLGAIVLA

-289 GRGPIRLAWFSFVFP
+289 GHRPIRLVWFNFVFP
-304 ALALNYLGQGALIM
+304 ALALNYLGQGALII

-333 TWLLYP
+333 TWLLVP

-374 THIVHTSDK
+374 THIVHTSAMA
-383 EEGQIYI
+383 EGQIYI
-390 PSINMMLLLAVV
+390 PSINAMLLLAVV

-419 VAVTGTMLITTVL
+419 LAVTGTMLITTVL

-438 YAWRYNWLLCVLAT
+438 YAWGYNWLLCVLAT

-485 TIMTTWKRGREIL
+485 TVMTTWKRGREIL

-509 MPFLESLVAEDIV
+509 KPFLESLVAEDIT

-542 LHNLAHNQILH
+542 LHNLAHNQVLH
-553 ERVIFLTVIY
+553 DRVIFLTVIY
-563 REIPYVPDEKRVR
+563 REIPYVPHEQRVQ
-576 VEALLRGFYRVRVFY
+576 VESLLRGFYRIKVFY

-599 IAALE
+599 VAALE

-629 TPDGGMA
+629 TPGGGMA

-646 TRLAGS
+646 SRLAGS

-658 IPTNRV
+658 IPPNRV

>member
-1 VLAKH
+1 MA
-6 YRPGDAGANGTSWLT
+6 DASKSHTS
-21 FIVKRTR
+21 
-28 AGTISMW
+28 
-35 RQVTRRGMKM
+35 
-45 VVASENRSR
+45 
-54 ARSLAAFSLG
+54 ARSIAALSLG

-91 PLTPANVVGVMSVI
+91 PLTPVNVVGVVSVI
-105 LWALMIVVSLKY
+105 FWALMIVVSLKY

-140 SAVKARPRLRYG
+140 SAVKRLPRLRYG

-175 VLSAVEGLEVAAPRL
+175 VLSAVEGLEVAAPKL
-190 TPYVVPLT
+190 APYVVPLT
-198 VAIIVLLFLIQKK
+198 VAVLVLLFMFQKK
-211 GTASVGALFGPV
+211 GTAGVGKLFGPV

-232 LGGVLHV
+232 LGGVLNV
-239 YAAPEIL
+239 YVVPEIL
-246 AALNPY
+246 TALNPY

-267 GLGSIVLA
+267 GLGAIVLA

-289 GRGPIRLAWFSFVFP
+289 GRRPIRLAWFRFVFP

-318 SDPKAIANPFYLLFP
+318 NDPTAIANPFYLLFP

-339 MIGLATA
+339 MIGLATV

-390 PSINMMLLLAVV
+390 PSINLMLLLAVI

-438 YAWRYNWLLCVLAT
+438 YAWGYNWALCILAT
-452 GFFLVIDLAFFSANT
+452 GFFLVIDFAFFSANT

-476 PLVVGLAIF
+476 PLVVGLTIF
-485 TIMTTWKRGREIL
+485 TVMTTWKRGREIL
-498 VTHLRQTQIPL
+498 VTHLRQTQVPL
-509 MPFLESLVAEDIV
+509 KPFLESLVAEDIT

-542 LHNLAHNQILH
+542 LHNLAHNQVLH
-553 ERVIFLTVIY
+553 DRVIFLTVIY
-563 REIPYVPDEKRVR
+563 KEIPYVSHEQRVQ
-576 VEALLRGFYRVRVFY
+576 VEFLLHGFYRIRVFY

-599 IAALE
+599 VAALE

-629 TPDGGMA
+629 TPGGGMA

-646 TRLAGS
+646 SRLAGS

-658 IPTNRV
+658 IPPNRV

>member
-1 VLAKH
+1 M
-6 YRPGDAGANGTSWLT
+6 GDASE
-21 FIVKRTR
+21 KRT
-28 AGTISMW
+28 S
-35 RQVTRRGMKM
+35 
-45 VVASENRSR
+45 S
-54 ARSLAAFSLG
+54 RSLAALALG

-91 PLTPANVVGVMSVI
+91 PLSQVNVVGVVSVI
-105 LWALMIVVSLKY
+105 FWALMIVVSLKY

-127 GEGGIMALLALVI
+127 GEGGIMALLALAS
-140 SAVKARPRLRYG
+140 SAVKKLPRLRYG
-152 LMLAGVFGAALFYG
+152 LLLAGVFGAALFYG

-175 VLSAVEGLEVAAPRL
+175 VLSAVEGLEVAAPSL

-198 VAIIVLLFLIQKK
+198 VAVLVLLFLFQRR
-211 GTASVGALFGPV
+211 GTAGVGMLFGPV
-223 MMVWFGVLA
+223 MMVWFGILA
-232 LGGVLHV
+232 LGGLFNV
-239 YAAPEIL
+239 YQAPEIL
-246 AALNPY
+246 VALNPY
-252 YGLRFLY
+252 YGVRFLY

-267 GLGSIVLA
+267 GLGAIVLA

-289 GRGPIRLAWFSFVFP
+289 GRRPIRLAWFILVFP

-374 THIVHTSDK
+374 THIVHTSAMA
-383 EEGQIYI
+383 EGQIYI
-390 PSINMMLLLAVV
+390 PSINAMLLLAVV

-419 VAVTGTMLITTVL
+419 LAVTGTMLITTVL

-438 YAWRYNWLLCVLAT
+438 YAWGYNWLLCVLAT

-485 TIMTTWKRGREIL
+485 TVMTTWKRGREIL

-509 MPFLESLVAEDIV
+509 KPFLESLVAEDIT

-542 LHNLAHNQILH
+542 LHNLAHNQVLH
-553 ERVIFLTVIY
+553 DRVIFLTVIY
-563 REIPYVPDEKRVR
+563 REIPYVPHEQRVQ
-576 VEALLRGFYRVRVFY
+576 VESLLRGFYRIKVFY

-599 IAALE
+599 VAALE

-629 TPDGGMA
+629 TPGGGMA

-646 TRLAGS
+646 SRLAGS
-652 AADYLN
+652 AADYVN

>member
-1 VLAKH
+1 M
-6 YRPGDAGANGTSWLT
+6 GDASERRTS
-21 FIVKRTR
+21 
-28 AGTISMW
+28 S
-35 RQVTRRGMKM
+35 
-45 VVASENRSR
+45 
-54 ARSLAAFSLG
+54 RSLAALALG

-91 PLTPANVVGVMSVI
+91 PLSQVNVVGVVSVI
-105 LWALMIVVSLKY
+105 FWALMIVVSLKY

-127 GEGGIMALLALVI
+127 GEGGIMALLALAS
-140 SAVKARPRLRYG
+140 SAVKKLPRLRYG
-152 LMLAGVFGAALFYG
+152 LLLAGVFGAALFYG

-175 VLSAVEGLEVAAPRL
+175 VLSAVEGLEVAAPGL

-198 VAIIVLLFLIQKK
+198 VAVLVLLFLFQRR
-211 GTASVGALFGPV
+211 GTAGVGMLFGPV
-223 MMVWFGVLA
+223 MMIWFGVLA
-232 LGGVLHV
+232 LGGLFSV
-239 YAAPEIL
+239 YKAPEIL
-246 AALNPY
+246 VALNPY
-252 YGLRFLY
+252 YGVRFLF

-267 GLGSIVLA
+267 GLGAIVLA

-289 GRGPIRLAWFSFVFP
+289 GHRPIRLVWFNFVFP
-304 ALALNYLGQGALIM
+304 ALALNYLGQGALII

-333 TWLLYP
+333 TWLLVP

-374 THIVHTSDK
+374 THIVHTSAM

-390 PSINMMLLLAVV
+390 PSINAMLLLAVV

-419 VAVTGTMLITTVL
+419 LAVTGTMLITTVL

-438 YAWRYNWLLCVLAT
+438 YAWGYNWLVCVLAT
-452 GFFLVIDLAFFSANT
+452 GFFMVIDLAFFSANT

-476 PLVVGLAIF
+476 PLAVGLAIF

-509 MPFLESLVAEDIV
+509 KPFLESLVAEDIT

-542 LHNLAHNQILH
+542 LHNLAHNQVLH
-553 ERVIFLTVIY
+553 DRVIFLTVIY
-563 REIPYVPDEKRVR
+563 REIPYVPHEQRVQ
-576 VEALLRGFYRVRVFY
+576 VESLLHGFYRIKVFY
-591 GFMDKPDL
+591 GFMDTPDL
-599 IAALE
+599 VAALE

-629 TPDGGMA
+629 TPGGGMA

-646 TRLAGS
+646 SRLAGS

>member
-1 VLAKH
+1 M
-6 YRPGDAGANGTSWLT
+6 GDASE
-21 FIVKRTR
+21 KRT
-28 AGTISMW
+28 S
-35 RQVTRRGMKM
+35 
-45 VVASENRSR
+45 S
-54 ARSLAAFSLG
+54 RSLAALALG

-91 PLTPANVVGVMSVI
+91 PLSQVNVVGVVSVI
-105 LWALMIVVSLKY
+105 FWALMIVVSLKY

-127 GEGGIMALLALVI
+127 GEGGIMALLALAS
-140 SAVKARPRLRYG
+140 SAVKKLPRLRYG
-152 LMLAGVFGAALFYG
+152 LLLAGVFGAALFYG

-175 VLSAVEGLEVAAPRL
+175 VLSAVEGLEVAAPSL

-198 VAIIVLLFLIQKK
+198 VAVLVLLFLFQRR
-211 GTASVGALFGPV
+211 GTAGVGMLFGPV
-223 MMVWFGVLA
+223 MMIWFGILA
-232 LGGVLHV
+232 LGGLFNV
-239 YAAPEIL
+239 YKAPEIL
-246 AALNPY
+246 VALNPY
-252 YGLRFLY
+252 YGVRFLY

-267 GLGSIVLA
+267 GLGAIVLA

-289 GRGPIRLAWFSFVFP
+289 GRGPIRLAWFTFVFP

-374 THIVHTSDK
+374 THIVHTSAMA
-383 EEGQIYI
+383 EGQIYI
-390 PSINMMLLLAVV
+390 PSINAMLLLAVV

-419 VAVTGTMLITTVL
+419 LAVTGTMLITTVL

-438 YAWRYNWLLCVLAT
+438 YAWGYNWLLCVLAT

-485 TIMTTWKRGREIL
+485 TVMTTWKRGREIL

-509 MPFLESLVAEDIV
+509 KPFLESLVAEDIT

-542 LHNLAHNQILH
+542 LHNLAHNQVLH
-553 ERVIFLTVIY
+553 DRVIFLTVIY
-563 REIPYVPDEKRVR
+563 REIPYVPHEQRVQ
-576 VEALLRGFYRVRVFY
+576 VESLLRGFYRIKVFY

-599 IAALE
+599 VAALE

-622 SRETIVP
+622 SRETIVA
-629 TPDGGMA
+629 TPGGGMA

-646 TRLAGS
+646 SRLAGS
-652 AADYLN
+652 AADYVN